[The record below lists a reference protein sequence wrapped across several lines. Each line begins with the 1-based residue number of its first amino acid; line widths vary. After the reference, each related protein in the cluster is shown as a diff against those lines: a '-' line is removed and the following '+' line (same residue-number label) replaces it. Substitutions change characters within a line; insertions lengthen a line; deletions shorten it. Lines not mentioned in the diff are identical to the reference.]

1 MTNINVF
8 SLKKFSQHMI
18 YSSIKK
24 REKFMINTV
33 WKVSKEAVVEEGEWM
48 TSLVCLLAKD
58 AVEDLNRKYALSL
71 LVK

>member
-1 MTNINVF
+1 
-8 SLKKFSQHMI
+8 MI